1 MGSVL
6 KWRKKKMSKK
16 HHKRV
21 LKKER
26 ALKRRF
32 GK

>member
-16 HHKRV
+16 KHKKR
-21 LKKER
+21 
-26 ALKRRF
+26 LKRTKWHRRN
-32 GK
+32 K

>member
-21 LKKER
+21 LKQTR
-26 ALKRRF
+26 AQRRRH
-32 GK
+32 K